1 MRKLFSFLLV
11 LEMSGISA
19 SSVVACNT
27 NNRNKPNVA
36 NNIKNK
42 IQNTNV
48 VVEEKSGASLNSG
61 DYKQDID
68 TALLAENKATN
79 LTKNDL
85 ANVTYSGFLK
95 NDQPVKVEAHIKVGA
110 NSATIPLQ
118 VTLGQNN
125 NKIVAQAII
134 EKIDDNNLVV
144 SQTTNPDITSE
155 QTQNV
160 FKNALRDANTTLTND
175 DLAKMQYRGSNLKK
189 GVQSS
194 LDLNVTVGNYTSNK
208 TINALIANSD
218 IQQAQAIRDKITTT
232 TGLEVDPNTNPNA
245 IDQDTEI
252 KINVALRGVNP
263 FGGLTNSDLSK
274 ITYQGTLAKGR
285 TVPLTG
291 TITFGTAS
299 ITFAVQVSLAQTNA
313 EIAEAIKQKINQP
326 NLVLPTFTTGNIGS
340 NQGLLID
347 TLLEENPALADD
359 AGRLA
364 FLNLTTNILSG
375 QNNNVVLAIRVGDQ
389 TVTTNLN
396 VTLNNIFTKTSLQNS
411 WNAVSPV
418 KIGNRIYSATQNG
431 LFYSINNGETWNKI
445 AGIPESSQ
453 NGQIIEFLN
462 DKYYVSVISS
472 NGTQGLYS
480 SSDGLTNWTRNT
492 FNYGTQSTQFAEIQ
506 TKPIFYNNRYY
517 VAKIPAAG
525 GVVSASSG
533 LYTSTDGVNWN
544 IVQNGLA
551 TGLAPSATPTQINN
565 TLYLP
570 TSNMGLWSSND
581 NGQTWTQ
588 NNSLPTNASV
598 LGVPQVINKVW
609 YLRTTDG
616 LYVSND
622 QGKTWEGIVIAGLNN
637 SQIKKPIIYNPT
649 TKKYWAV
656 SETSGGTVKS
666 GLWESSDGQSWTNI
680 IRNNANLSGKLL
692 QPPVLINGLYYLPT
706 DFGLYNSQDGV
717 TWTLNPTPTPAG
729 DQYGFADEFFGS
741 EPLVFNNK
749 IFLQGYDLWTLS

>member
-1 MRKLFSFLLV
+1 MRKFLSFLLV

-19 SSVVACNT
+19 SSAVACNT
-27 NNRNKPNVA
+27 NGNTNVA
-36 NNIKNK
+36 ENIKKK
-42 IQNTNV
+42 IQNTNI
-48 VVEEKSGASLNSG
+48 VVEEKNGASLSAN

-68 TALLAENKATN
+68 TALLAENKGTS

-85 ANVTYSGFLK
+85 ANVTYNGFLK
-95 NDQPVKVEAHIKVGA
+95 NDQLAKVEAQIKV
-110 NSATIPLQ
+110 NNQIATIPLQ
-118 VTLGQNN
+118 VTLGKNN
-125 NKIVAQAII
+125 NKIVTQAII
-134 EKIDDNNLVV
+134 EKIADDNLVV

-155 QTQNV
+155 QTQTV
-160 FKNALRDANTTLTND
+160 FKDALRDANTTLTND

-218 IQQAQAIRDKITTT
+218 IEQAQAIRDKITTT

-245 IDQDTEI
+245 TDQDTEI

-263 FGGLTNSDLSK
+263 LGGLTNSDLSK
-274 ITYQGTLAKGR
+274 ITYQGTLEKGR
-285 TVPLTG
+285 AVPLTG

-299 ITFAVQVSLAQTNA
+299 IDFAVQVSLAQTNA

-326 NLVLPTFTTGNIGS
+326 NLVLPTFTTGDVGS

-347 TLLEENPALADD
+347 TLLEENPVLADD

-396 VTLNNIFTKTSLQNS
+396 VTLNNIFTKTSLQNT
-411 WNAVSPV
+411 WNEDSPV
-418 KIGNRIYSATQNG
+418 KIGNRIYSATQEG
-431 LFYSINNGETWNKI
+431 LFYSENNGQTWNQ
-445 AGIPESSQ
+445 IPDIPKSTR

-462 DKYYVSVISS
+462 DKYYVSVIAK

-480 SSDGLTNWTRNT
+480 STNGLTNWTKST
-492 FNYGTQSTQFAEIQ
+492 FNYGAGQSTQFAEIQ
-506 TKPIFYNNRYY
+506 TKPIFYNNNYY

-525 GVVSASSG
+525 GDFSASSG
-533 LYTSTDGVNWN
+533 LYTSTDGVNWTQ
-544 IVQNGLA
+544 VKNGLA
-551 TGLAPSATPTQINN
+551 TGLKPSATPTEING

-570 TSNMGLWSSND
+570 TSNMGLWSSAD

-588 NNSLPTNASV
+588 NNSLPSDSNV

-609 YLRTTDG
+609 YLRTANG
-616 LYVSND
+616 LYLSINE
-622 QGKTWEGIVIAGLNN
+622 GKTWTKTVIAGLAN
-637 SQIKKPIIYNPT
+637 SQIQKPITYNPT

-656 SETSGGTVKS
+656 SNKTSGSGSKS
-666 GLWESSDGQSWTNI
+666 GLWESSDGQSWSNI
-680 IRNNANLSGKLL
+680 IRNNSDLNSKILE
-692 QPPVLINGLYYLPT
+692 PPVSINGLYYLPT
-706 DFGLYNSQDGV
+706 DYGLYNSKDGQ
-717 TWTLNPTPTPAG
+717 TWTLNPTPKPAG
-729 DQYGFADEFFGS
+729 EQYGFADEFFGS
-741 EPLVFNNK
+741 EPLVSNNK
-749 IFLQGYDLWTLS
+749 IFIQGYDLWTLS